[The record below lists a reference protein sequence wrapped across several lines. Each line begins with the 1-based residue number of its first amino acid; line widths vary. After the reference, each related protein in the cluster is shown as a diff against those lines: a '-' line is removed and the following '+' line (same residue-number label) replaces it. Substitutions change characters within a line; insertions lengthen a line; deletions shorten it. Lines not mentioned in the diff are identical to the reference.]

1 MQTALR
7 SIAGRHWIVAL
18 AALKCFTT
26 GMVLV
31 GLPMKLQRLGW
42 TDWEMGLFWATNS
55 ATYSVVCVTY
65 SLSLE
70 RMPLRRM
77 MLASCLVAATAMVGL
92 ATTDVRW
99 ALFALIALLRAG
111 EAFYWPSL
119 MAWIGE
125 SDEKHVVGD
134 LSAFNCAWTVAMT
147 AGFVLGGVVE
157 ARWVGLSLFAVVGL
171 NVGLGLLIPF
181 AHIRGRLSSTATAVS
196 PPTTAI
202 LPRRFL
208 AAGWVAAG
216 LVTLSVSVPGAIFV
230 KLNADLGY
238 GPSDFGV
245 FFGLRGGVQ
254 AFVFLALGVFQ
265 GWRYRRWPLVGCL
278 VFCALGSALLTV
290 AGAKGLLALAFMLLG
305 VGMGLG
311 YSLGFYYSVH
321 GRRQPKRNAG
331 FFETVIGSQTI
342 VGGPLGGWLAGSFG
356 RRAPY
361 AVLAVVAGL
370 AAVGQWVLLRRA
382 AERLREI
389 RGSRPEGDGL

>member
-1 MQTALR
+1 VPKQVMRTALR

-18 AALKCFTT
+18 AALKCFST
-26 GMVLV
+26 GLVLI

-42 TDWEMGLFWATNS
+42 TDWEMGLFWATNA
-55 ATYSVVCVTY
+55 ATYSMVCVVY

-70 RMPLRRM
+70 RMALRRM
-77 MLASCLVAATAMVGL
+77 MVASCLVASGAMLGL
-92 ATTDVRW
+92 AATDGRW

-111 EAFYWPSL
+111 EALYWPSL

-125 SDEKHVVGD
+125 SDDKHLVGD
-134 LSAFNCAWTVAMT
+134 MSAFNCAWTVAMT
-147 AGFVLGGVVE
+147 VGFVLGGVVE
-157 ARWVGLSLFAVVGL
+157 ARWVGLSLFAVVVV
-171 NVGLGLLIPF
+171 NVGLAALIPL
-181 AHIRGRLSSTATAVS
+181 AHIRGRLSSMGTPVS
-196 PPTTAI
+196 PPTAVI

-216 LVTLSVSVPGAIFV
+216 LATLSIAVPGAIFV

-278 VFCALGSALLTV
+278 VLCALGSALLVV
-290 AGAKGLLALAFMLLG
+290 AGSRGLLALAFVLLG
-305 VGMGLG
+305 LGMGLG

-342 VGGPLGGWLAGSFG
+342 VGGPLGGWLAGSPC
-356 RRAPY
+356 A
-361 AVLAVVAGL
+361 
-370 AAVGQWVLLRRA
+370 LRG
-382 AERLREI
+382 AERAGGPGGGGAVPAAAPR
-389 RGSRPEGDGL
+389 R